1 MPASTANARFQEVL
15 GRMNDAEHQ
24 FIRSKLLLML
34 YGPWGSGKSVLTA
47 ALAQELKGDGLI
59 LWIDSSEGFV
69 TLQNPEWQGLLK
81 DVIRV
86 PYREAIDVM
95 ILANA
100 IKTKKKAKVN
110 GRMVD
115 FSQVSVVVVD
125 EDTTIYND
133 VLGIAQ
139 RERLGLEPDE
149 AITQNPDRRD
159 YNVAANVTK
168 RNFEALYNLDDVH
181 ILLTGHERTRKL
193 GTDEDSPMRSE
204 VDYGP
209 AAKKGIARRL
219 HVIGFV
225 NRKEKRDVK
234 SKQTIETFDI
244 QCQPSL
250 LVEAKSRISSLETHN
265 TFDEFIDR
273 VVNWSGATQQDDLL
287 SSESDPDPD
296 PEEQDE
302 DETPVYSGEEEG

>member
-1 MPASTANARFQEVL
+1 MAASTANARFQEVL

-47 ALAQELKGDGLI
+47 ALAQELREDGLI

-69 TLQNPEWQGLLK
+69 TLQNPEWSGLLK
-81 DVIRV
+81 GVVRV
-86 PYREAIDVM
+86 EYREAIDVM
-95 ILANA
+95 VLANA
-100 IKTKKKAKVN
+100 IRTKKKAKID
-110 GRMVD
+110 GQPID
-115 FSQVSVVVVD
+115 FSKVKVVVVD

-149 AITQNPDRRD
+149 AITETPDRRD

-168 RNFEALYNLDDVH
+168 RNFEALYGLDNVH
-181 ILLTGHERTRKL
+181 IILTGHERTHKL
-193 GTDEDSPMRSE
+193 GKDDDSPYRSE

-225 NRKEKRDVK
+225 TRTERRNAKT
-234 SKQTIETFDI
+234 KQTEYKYDI
-244 QCQPSL
+244 QAQPTL
-250 LVEAKSRISSLETHN
+250 LVEAKSRISTLETHN

-273 VVNWSGATQQDDLL
+273 VVTWSGSPTATTDLL
-287 SSESDPDPD
+287 SSEADLA
-296 PEEQDE
+296 EEDE